1 MITQANIRI
10 KRGDDCGQPVEIVDV
25 DGKPFD
31 LSSVKRIDLHAK
43 SIGKTVLTRSTT
55 DDAIKVTDK
64 KSGRFLLHFPHD
76 LTQAANWQRAEYDL
90 QLVFVGDLIHT
101 VLEGYLNL
109 SGDVTA
115 LPDVGEPNGVIV
127 TNPSIKVTITATE
140 LPTIDAGNA
149 LDNKSDPDLLTIY
162 NLAKI

>member
-10 KRGDDCGQPVEIVDV
+10 KRGDDCGQPVEIIAA

-31 LSSVKRIDLHAK
+31 LSSVKRIDLHGK
-43 SIGKTVLTRSTT
+43 SVGKIALRLSTT
-55 DDAIKVTDK
+55 DDSIKVTNK
-64 KSGRFLLHFPHD
+64 KSGRFLLHFPHH
-76 LTQAANWQRAEYDL
+76 LTQTTNWQRAEYDL
-90 QLVFVGDLIHT
+90 QLVFVGDLVHT

-115 LPDVGEPNGVIV
+115 LSDVGEPSGVIV
-127 TNPSIKVTITATE
+127 TNPPIKATITATE

-149 LDNKSDPDLLTIY
+149 LENKQEPDLLTIY

>member
-10 KRGDDCGQPVEIVDV
+10 KRGDDGGQPVELYGL

-43 SIGKTVLTRSTT
+43 SVGKTVLTRSTT
-55 DDAIKVTDK
+55 DDSIKVTDK
-64 KSGRFLLHFPHD
+64 KRGRFLLHFPHH
-76 LTQAANWQRAEYDL
+76 LTQTARWQRAEYDL

-115 LPDVGEPNGVIV
+115 LPDIGEPSGAIV
-127 TNPSIKVTITATE
+127 TNPPIKATITATA

-149 LDNKSDPDLLTIY
+149 LDNKPEPDLLTIY
-162 NLAKI
+162 KLAKI